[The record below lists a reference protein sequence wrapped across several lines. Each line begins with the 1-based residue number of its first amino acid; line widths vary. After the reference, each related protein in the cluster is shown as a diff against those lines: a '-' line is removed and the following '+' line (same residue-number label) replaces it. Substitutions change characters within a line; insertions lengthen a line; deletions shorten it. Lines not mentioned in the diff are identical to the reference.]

1 MRRRTKKDF
10 TTQHKDMLWY
20 VQQWTENLEHDD
32 TSLTMSYGADGP
44 EATFWHPGNRFMVG
58 HVFEGVTG

>member
-10 TTQHKDMLWY
+10 TTQHKDMTWY
-20 VQQWTENLEHDD
+20 VQQWTENLAHDD
-32 TSLTMSYGADGP
+32 TSLTMSHGPDGP
-44 EATFWHPGNRFMVG
+44 EATFYHPGNRYMVA